1 MIHQWPDRG
10 GLTASRLPTVSV
22 VTPSFNQ
29 APYLAATLQ
38 SVIAQRGDVHEYLV
52 LDGGSSDG
60 SPGIIA
66 RHAAGIDHWQS
77 RPDGGQATAI
87 AAGFARCSGDIL
99 CWINSDDLLAP
110 GAVRRARCAFA
121 AHPEWDVI
129 TGHSVFLDEQGA
141 VTQVN
146 RIGGES
152 RWWLNLG
159 VLHVCQQTC
168 FFRRR
173 LYERVG
179 GIDTTLHCMLDTEL
193 WLRFFAA
200 GARWGHVPAILGGFR
215 HHDLMKGRTWLDRY
229 AEERRAVAERH
240 PRHGRNRLQPVGRL
254 LHGLTRVASAVT
266 CPWGWRRDL
275 IGRRLA
281 DIPPQELG
289 PPCM

>member
-1 MIHQWPDRG
+1 
-10 GLTASRLPTVSV
+10 V

-29 APYLAATLQ
+29 APYLAAALQ

-52 LDGGSSDG
+52 LDGGSGDG
-60 SPGIIA
+60 SPAIIA
-66 RHAAGIDHWQS
+66 RHATGIDHWRS
-77 RPDGGQATAI
+77 EPDGGQAAAI
-87 AAGFARCSGDIL
+87 AAGFARCTGDIL
-99 CWINSDDLLAP
+99 CWINSDDMLAA
-110 GAVRRARCAFA
+110 GAVHRVRHAFA

-129 TGHSVFLDEQGA
+129 TGYSVFLDERGA

-159 VLHVCQQTC
+159 ILHVCQQTC

-200 GARWGHVPAILGGFR
+200 GARWGHIPAVLGGFR
-215 HHDLMKGRTWLDRY
+215 LHDLMKGRTWLDQY
-229 AEERRAVAERH
+229 ADERQAVAERYPLYGH
-240 PRHGRNRLQPVGRL
+240 NRLQLLGRL
-254 LHGLTRVASAVT
+254 LHGLTRVGGALIQL
-266 CPWGWRRDL
+266 PGWNRKRV
-275 IGRRLA
+275 GRRLA
-281 DIPPQELG
+281 DIPPHELG

>member
-1 MIHQWPDRG
+1 MIAQRSDRG
-10 GLTASRLPTVSV
+10 GALDGGLPTLSV

-38 SVIAQRGDVHEYLV
+38 SVITQRSDLHEYLV

-60 SPGIIA
+60 SPAIIA
-66 RHAAGIDHWQS
+66 QHATDIDQWRS
-77 RPDGGQATAI
+77 EPDGGQAAAI

-129 TGHSVFLDEQGA
+129 TGYSVFLDEAGA
-141 VTQVN
+141 VTRVN
-146 RIGGES
+146 LIGGES

-168 FFRRR
+168 FFRRQ
-173 LYERVG
+173 LYDRAG
-179 GIDTTLHCMLDTEL
+179 GIDTALHCLLDTDL

-200 GARWGHVPAILGGFR
+200 GARWGHVPAVLGGFR
-215 HHDLMKGRTWLDRY
+215 LHDLMKGRTWRQRY
-229 AEERRAVAERH
+229 AEERHTVAERH
-240 PRHGRNRLQPVGRL
+240 PRYGRNRLQPVGRL

-266 CPWGWRRDL
+266 CPRGWRRTL

-281 DIPPQELG
+281 DIPPQGLG

>member
-1 MIHQWPDRG
+1 MIHPQSDRG
-10 GLTASRLPTVSV
+10 GPLEGRLPIVSV

-52 LDGGSSDG
+52 LDGGSGDG
-60 SPGIIA
+60 SPAIIA

-77 RPDGGQATAI
+77 APDGGQAAAI
-87 AAGFARCSGDIL
+87 AAGFARCTGDIL
-99 CWINSDDLLAP
+99 GWINSDDMLAA
-110 GAVRRARCAFA
+110 GAIRRVRHTFA
-121 AHPEWDVI
+121 AHPELDVI
-129 TGHSVFLDEQGA
+129 TGYSVFLDEQGA
-141 VTQVN
+141 VTRVN

-159 VLHVCQQTC
+159 ILHVCQQTC
-168 FFRRR
+168 FFRRS

-200 GARWGHVPAILGGFR
+200 GARWGHVPAVLAGFR

-229 AEERRAVAERH
+229 AKERQTVAERH
-240 PRHGRNRLQPVGRL
+240 PLYGHNRVRPAGRL
-254 LHGLTRVASAVT
+254 LHGLARVAAAMA
-266 CPWGWRRDL
+266 CPRGWSRTL
-275 IGRRLA
+275 VGRRLA
-281 DIPPQELG
+281 DIPPHELG